1 MKRKRR
7 GDGDMPRWEQKRC
20 RAVQV
25 SAAGDPL
32 FLLYVSGCGVS
43 LQDTRWSAGQLANSG
58 TMPSG
63 THKAFMV
70 SAFEPIKGKIVI
82 PNVGLL
88 VNAYVAHTKSHKGFM
103 MKGSDLEHYDL
114 NLLAQHGSRDVKVIN
129 IPKGHAAFTFEEDQK
144 PYVGGRYTSVFV
156 LELALNK

>member
-1 MKRKRR
+1 
-7 GDGDMPRWEQKRC
+7 MPRWEQKRC

-25 SAAGDPL
+25 SAAGYPL

-114 NLLAQHGSRDVKVIN
+114 NLLAQHGSRDVNRDIDPPENAESRKRRPRDICPP
-129 IPKGHAAFTFEEDQK
+129 ISP
-144 PYVGGRYTSVFV
+144 
-156 LELALNK
+156 LASFHLN